1 MEMYIKANPK
11 VAKFLHLDTIRNAVK
26 DGNYLLWVMDI
37 QQFGSLAN
45 MQGILQQIGALSL
58 TGKEARQEQDG
69 TVTRKLPVATD
80 KRFVLDT
87 ETKDSSESS
96 TEQNA
101 GSDNQNNGESASGE
115 AGSASGEAG
124 SASGEAGSGEQ
135 SDGES
140 ASSDSD
146 PDLKKEGGKNE

>member
-45 MQGILQQIGALSL
+45 MQGILQQIGAISL

-96 TEQNA
+96 TEQTT

-115 AGSASGEAG
+115 DGSASGEDG
-124 SASGEAGSGEQ
+124 SDGQG
-135 SDGES
+135 DGES

>member
-87 ETKDSSESS
+87 ETKDSSSESS
-96 TEQNA
+96 TEQTT
-101 GSDNQNNGESASGE
+101 GSDNQNNGDSASGE
-115 AGSASGEAG
+115 TG

-140 ASSDSD
+140 ASASSDSD

>member
-37 QQFGSLAN
+37 QQFGSLAD
-45 MQGILQQIGALSL
+45 MQGILQQIGAISL
-58 TGKEARQEQDG
+58 TGEEARQEQDG

-80 KRFVLDT
+80 KRFVLDA
-87 ETKDSSESS
+87 ETKNSSSESS

-101 GSDNQNNGESASGE
+101 GSDSQNNGDSASGE
-115 AGSASGEAG
+115 DGSDGQG
-124 SASGEAGSGEQ
+124 
-135 SDGES
+135 DGES

-146 PDLKKEGGKNE
+146 SDLKKEGGKNE

>member
-37 QQFGSLAN
+37 QQFGSLAD
-45 MQGILQQIGALSL
+45 MQGILQQIGAISL
-58 TGKEARQEQDG
+58 TGEEARQEQDG

-80 KRFVLDT
+80 KRFVLDA
-87 ETKDSSESS
+87 ETKDSSSESS
-96 TEQNA
+96 TDQNA
-101 GSDNQNNGESASGE
+101 GSGSQNNGDSASGE
-115 AGSASGEAG
+115 DGSDGQG
-124 SASGEAGSGEQ
+124 
-135 SDGES
+135 DGES

-146 PDLKKEGGKNE
+146 SDLKKEGGKNE

>member
-26 DGNYLLWVMDI
+26 DGNFLLWVMDI

-45 MQGILQQIGALSL
+45 MQGILKQIGAISL

-87 ETKDSSESS
+87 EAKDSSESS
-96 TEQNA
+96 TEQTT
-101 GSDNQNNGESASGE
+101 GSDNQNNGE
-115 AGSASGEAG
+115 SASGEAG

>member
-45 MQGILQQIGALSL
+45 MQGILQQIGAISL

-96 TEQNA
+96 TEQTT
-101 GSDNQNNGESASGE
+101 GSDNQNNGE
-115 AGSASGEAG
+115 SASGEAG

>member
-37 QQFGSLAN
+37 QQFRSLAD
-45 MQGILQQIGALSL
+45 MQGILQQIGAISL
-58 TGKEARQEQDG
+58 TGEEARQEQDG

-80 KRFVLDT
+80 KRFVLDA
-87 ETKDSSESS
+87 ETKNSSSESS

-101 GSDNQNNGESASGE
+101 GSDSQNNGDSASGE
-115 AGSASGEAG
+115 DGSDGQG
-124 SASGEAGSGEQ
+124 
-135 SDGES
+135 DGES

-146 PDLKKEGGKNE
+146 SDLKKEGGKNE

>member
-45 MQGILQQIGALSL
+45 MQGILQQIGAISL
-58 TGKEARQEQDG
+58 TGEEARQEQDG

-124 SASGEAGSGEQ
+124 SGEQ
-135 SDGES
+135 SDGESAS